1 MTGRTISCR
10 KKQKICKAKIDNNMT
25 INKLKIKLNKRR
37 KQVYRVALF
46 SLDSR
51 HSGGAR
57 PASQTGFPCGTLQM
71 QKPITTA
78 SSNYYYAV
86 NVNVSVNVEFK
97 VTLHKQVRYRGT
109 LQY

>member
-1 MTGRTISCR
+1 MHNFMQ

-51 HSGGAR
+51 HSGRAR
-57 PASQTGFPCGTLQM
+57 PACQTCFPCGTLHIH
-71 QKPITTA
+71 KPITTA
-78 SSNYYYAV
+78 SSNYYYVV
-86 NVNVSVNVEFK
+86 NVNVEFK